1 MLSQLRDKPRFSTI
15 ICYLSIHLLCG
26 TRSPVWC
33 LKPNRVVKRQFSRS
47 TDPEQAEI
55 QMAQTWESRGKR
67 PVATSLLFLVPGLSN
82 DGVVHFVWTIA
93 WV

>member
-47 TDPEQAEI
+47 ADPEQAEI
-55 QMAQTWESRGKR
+55 QTAQTWESRGKR